1 MFSCN
6 LHFRQNDRALL
17 CAAAVTQG
25 WTRYGNVSAQKA
37 DPGEEILPSLQLGP
51 KPKTFPPSCHCSPGS
66 VVTYAF
72 AKEYLLTASLSRLQV
87 AGGGERPGHSD
98 AGVAAV
104 PAEEVPE
111 EDDLQRRRDSAEKA
125 GRGAGGEVQE
135 APGDQLVR
143 EGRRPYRPSGICRS
157 ARKEGSVATLSLV
170 QFSPVLFRMV
180 STCLGKPICAPPC
193 QTFTPVL
200 PVKQYL
206 TGPL

>member
-1 MFSCN
+1 M
-6 LHFRQNDRALL
+6 
-17 CAAAVTQG
+17 
-25 WTRYGNVSAQKA
+25 SAQKA
-37 DPGEEILPSLQLGP
+37 DPGEEILPSLQLGL
-51 KPKTFPPSCHCSPGS
+51 KPETFPPSCRCSPGS

-72 AKEYLLTASLSRLQV
+72 AKEYKLTASLSRLQV

-143 EGRRPYRPSGICRS
+143 EGRQAYGPSGSCGS
-157 ARKEGSVATLSLV
+157 AREEGSVATLGSV
-170 QFSPVLFRMV
+170 QSCSVQDGICV
-180 STCLGKPICAPPC
+180 LGKAHMRSTLSDVYPSVAFE
-193 QTFTPVL
+193 TVSDWTAL
-200 PVKQYL
+200 K
-206 TGPL
+206 